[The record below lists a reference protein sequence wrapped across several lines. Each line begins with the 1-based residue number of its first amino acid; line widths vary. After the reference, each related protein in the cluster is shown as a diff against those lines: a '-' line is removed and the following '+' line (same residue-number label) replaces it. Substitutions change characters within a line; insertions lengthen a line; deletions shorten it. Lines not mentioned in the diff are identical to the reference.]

1 MKLQLHILGSQII
14 SDSSLDVMNRATS
27 LTPSALISTVCYIT
41 LLLGMILVT
50 SCDKSTTIENSVS
63 YPVISPAG
71 GSYSQPVQVSIACE
85 DEAAK
90 IYYTTD
96 STTPDESANLYS
108 EPFTINAT
116 ATVKAIA
123 FKDGFKPSKMAETN
137 YTITT
142 PSVAKP
148 IISPSGGT
156 FSSPRQ
162 ISITCATPGA
172 TIRYTTTGVTPTT
185 TSQLYSSAF
194 TINTNTTIKAIAF
207 KSGYLNSE
215 VASQSYQII
224 DTDTYSPAE
233 TWSVNKV
240 LTQRGTAQYAG
251 VYKYENLTIGNNVVV
266 TSKGVSQIV
275 IKVRGT
281 LTLGKNVVFA
291 VRNGYYPNSPTMQ
304 ISSITSANY
313 LTQGSVQNKYNL
325 YPGAYGKGGNG
336 GDGGD
341 GDNGR
346 AQTFYMYGDWIV
358 IEGSGGSGGGG
369 GGGGYGGGLGGD
381 GGRGGYG
388 PDGSGYDGE
397 DGSDN
402 GGRGGYGGACTD
414 NPEGGMSQNIGQ
426 NASSYDEGFGSG
438 SSGGGGNGGR
448 GAIGDTN
455 YLGGTYINIVNGHGG
470 GGGGGGGYGGG
481 VLVIIATNIVYN
493 TSFPPKF
500 IVSGQSGGTR
510 GGGGGAESGEN
521 GQGGLLIIESPGFSA
536 TTSMYNLST
545 EVNLGVDYAATNGG
559 HGYVI
564 GNPKRVIINGIAVQ

>member
-1 MKLQLHILGSQII
+1 MITI
-14 SDSSLDVMNRATS
+14 SSLTRNRVSSLTQYTS
-27 LTPSALISTVCYIT
+27 LRIVCCAILLCGIALI
-41 LLLGMILVT
+41 T
-50 SCDKSTTIENSVS
+50 SCDKSTSIEKAVLT
-63 YPVISPAG
+63 PTISPMG
-71 GSYSQPVQVSIACE
+71 GSYSQPVQVSITCE

-96 STTPDESANLYS
+96 STTPDESSNLYG
-108 EPFTINAT
+108 EAFIINAT

-123 FKDGFKPSKMAETN
+123 YKEGLKPSKIVETQ

-142 PSVAKP
+142 PSVATP
-148 IISPSGGT
+148 IISPSGST
-156 FSSPRQ
+156 YTSPRQ
-162 ISITCATPGA
+162 VSITCSTPGA
-172 TIRYTTTGVTPTT
+172 TIRYTTTGVTPTH

-194 TINTNTTIKAIAF
+194 TISSNVTVKAVAY
-207 KSGYLNSE
+207 KSGYLDSAI
-215 VASQSYQII
+215 ASQSYQII
-224 DTDTYSPAE
+224 DSDTYSAAE
-233 TWSVNKV
+233 TWSTNKV
-240 LTQRGTAQYAG
+240 LTQRGSALYAG

-281 LTLGKNVVFA
+281 LTLGKNVHFA
-291 VRNGYYPNSPTMQ
+291 VRNGYYPNSPTTQ
-304 ISSITSANY
+304 ISSITSSNY
-313 LTQGSVQNKYNL
+313 HTIGTVQNGYNL
-325 YPGAYGKGGNG
+325 YPGTYGKGGNG

-341 GDNGR
+341 GDSGR
-346 AQTFYMYGDWIV
+346 SQTFYMYGEWIV
-358 IEGSGGSGGGG
+358 VEGSGGSGGGG
-369 GGGGYGGGLGGD
+369 GGGGYGGGLGGF
-381 GGRGGYG
+381 GGWGGYG
-388 PDGSGYDGE
+388 PDGRGYDGG
-397 DGSDN
+397 DGSNN
-402 GGRGGYGGACTD
+402 GGYGGYGGACTD
-414 NPEGGMSQNIGQ
+414 NPQGGMSQNIGQ